1 MNNWQIKHCFQ
12 FWNLEYPAL
21 CTRFKIERRKRFLLF
36 YPGSRVSFWFLITRK
51 STINKI
57 GPFDQCREQRC
68 LKIIPMSFLLSFL
81 LPGFSLNAMRSNRT
95 LNLLG
100 AFIYDGWWILWA
112 VVCCVRCLRSQRISC
127 LVHKVSISLRR
138 NTEEEF
144 YSPDFCSW
152 RRETIKWPFIFCLL
166 PFRDDLEESSGII
179 ILNKR
184 VNAINQKPVI

>member
-57 GPFDQCREQRC
+57 GSFVDQCRGEQRC
-68 LKIIPMSFLLSFL
+68 IKFIPMPFYSHFCCQGFPTAQCVVIVLQIYSVLSFTMDDEDYERL
-81 LPGFSLNAMRSNRT
+81 C
-95 LNLLG
+95 
-100 AFIYDGWWILWA
+100 
-112 VVCCVRCLRSQRISC
+112 VVCFVSGLSGFLACSYEYY
-127 LVHKVSISLRR
+127 KVSISLRR

-152 RRETIKWPFIFCLL
+152 RRETIKWPLIFLSAS
-166 PFRDDLEESSGII
+166 FSSWSCR
-179 ILNKR
+179 LKNR
-184 VNAINQKPVI
+184 HPQ